1 MKHCL
6 PLPFQI
12 KKERLKDFPCNKSS
26 PGASTSVPVSNNPQL
41 ELSDT
46 DDSSLVPVNTEGD
59 LSETDDSAS
68 ETSLKTG
75 EYLNKSFLY

>member
-1 MKHCL
+1 M
-6 PLPFQI
+6 
-12 KKERLKDFPCNKSS
+12 
-26 PGASTSVPVSNNPQL
+26 SNNPQL

-75 EYLNKSFLY
+75 EYLNKSFL